1 MSFNKSDLPRTPFSD
16 DLNEKLINYTFNV
29 SLYDLHR
36 TLKTECKKIYDRD
49 DISIDMLAKIRL
61 TLDMIE
67 DKLDISTYD
76 NRMEL
81 IKKLWPLK
89 NGN

>member
-1 MSFNKSDLPRTPFSD
+1 MSFNNSDLPRTPFSD

-36 TLKTECKKIYDRD
+36 TLKTECKEVYDRD
-49 DISIDMLAKIRL
+49 DISITQLAKVRL
-61 TLDMIE
+61 TIDMIE
-67 DKLDISTYD
+67 DKLGISTYD

-81 IKKLWPLK
+81 IKKL
-89 NGN
+89 

>member
-1 MSFNKSDLPRTPFSD
+1 MSFNNSNLPRTPFSD

-36 TLKTECKKIYDRD
+36 TLKTHCKEVYDKEY
-49 DISIDMLAKIRL
+49 ISIDMLAKIRL

-67 DKLDISTYD
+67 DKLGISTYD
-76 NRMEL
+76 ERMEL
-81 IKKLWPLK
+81 IKKL
-89 NGN
+89 

>member
-1 MSFNKSDLPRTPFSD
+1 MSFNNSNLPRTPFSD
-16 DLNEKLINYTFNV
+16 DLNGKQINYTFNV

-36 TLKTECKKIYDRD
+36 TLKTHCKEVYDRD

-67 DKLDISTYD
+67 DKLGISTYEH
-76 NRMEL
+76 RMEL
-81 IKKLWPLK
+81 IKKL
-89 NGN
+89 